1 MQSLLELPYWP
12 PVSWLTIARH
22 SDVLWLEACE
32 HYQKGSYRNR
42 CHIAGPNS
50 LQRLSIPLEKGKHQQ
65 SPIRDVRISYRESW
79 QQQHWR
85 SITAAYGNA
94 PFFEHLEAP
103 LVKLYEKP
111 FAFLFDFNVE
121 ILQFVL
127 NWLDVSPE
135 IKQTTQYLEQAQ
147 APLTDWRNQ
156 ITPKAATL
164 PDWFQPKAYP
174 QVFLE
179 RHGFLPDLSALDL
192 LFCCGKQSGW
202 ILQQS
207 FWQS

>member
-12 PVSWLTIARH
+12 PVSWLAIAWH

-42 CHIAGPNS
+42 CHIAGPNG

-65 SPIRDVRISYRESW
+65 TPIRDVRISYSEPW
-79 QQQHWR
+79 QKQHWR
-85 SITAAYGNA
+85 SITTAYGNA
-94 PFFEHLEAP
+94 PFFEHLEGRLARF
-103 LVKLYEKP
+103 YEKP
-111 FAFLFDFNVE
+111 IAFLFD
-121 ILQFVL
+121 L
-127 NWLDVSPE
+127 NLELLEFALSWLDAESE
-135 IKQTTQYLEQAQ
+135 IKLTTQYLEQVQ
-147 APLTDWRNQ
+147 TPLTDWRNQ
-156 ITPKAATL
+156 VIPKATTP
-164 PDWFQPKAYP
+164 PDWFQAQSYP

-192 LFCCGKQSGW
+192 LFCCGKQSKL

-207 FWQS
+207 FLQH